1 MLVLQSLQRQL
12 LRKPE
17 GNEAIPVYTAGSR
30 HGILS
35 GGSLVS
41 SSGGSQHPEQSK
53 KFIDLGQQ
61 QVASHFWEEGHNR
74 SQGIEQ
80 QVLNPVHQAYLQ
92 YSFQAAQQKS
102 APGIQAKMGMVGPL
116 ATKDQDMQMGNLRM
130 QELMPIHANN
140 QAKSLSSKKPLEHT
154 QQAVSD
160 QRSDSKPPPT
170 QATSMGQLM
179 QENAIRPMLAPE
191 AQQSMA
197 NSQLAIAAQ
206 MEALARERNIDLS
219 IPSNA
224 HLMAQLIPLLRSRM
238 ITQQKA
244 HENSMQSSSPVS
256 MPKQQIASL
265 QVSSVS
271 SLRGNSSND
280 PTVNNPNSPAQ
291 QISFIGRENQV
302 PQRQTMMF
310 GNGMGP
316 ITGFDHS
323 SHAKSLPTGLE
334 TSQLQNSRKSNR
346 SSPKSTASSV
356 EGGVGNA
363 FSAQG
368 GVAPQMPQQ
377 HTGFTKQQLHVL
389 KAQILAF
396 RRLKV
401 CKLHISSPTIM
412 CHAYTGH
419 PMVEPGFS
427 RRGGSLIDIFFPG
440 TYTYYIMRFLLSNTL
455 HLNIE
460 IILA

>member
-1 MLVLQSLQRQL
+1 MLVLQSLQRRL

-17 GNEAIPVYTAGSR
+17 GNEAVPVYTAGSR

-53 KFIDLGQQ
+53 FINLSQQ
-61 QVASHFWEEGHNR
+61 QAASHFWEEGHNR
-74 SQGIEQ
+74 SRDIEQ

-92 YSFQAAQQKS
+92 YAFQAAQQNS
-102 APGIQAKMGMVGPL
+102 SPGIQAKMGMVGPL
-116 ATKDQDMQMGNLRM
+116 ATKDQDMRMGNLRM
-130 QELMPIHANN
+130 QEVMPIHANS
-140 QAKSLSSKKPLEHT
+140 QDQSSSSKKPLEHT

-160 QRSDSKPPPT
+160 QRNDSKLPPT

-179 QENAIRPMLAPE
+179 QENTIKPMLAPE

-197 NSQLAIAAQ
+197 NNQLAMAAQ
-206 MEALARERNIDLS
+206 MEALAREQNIDLS

-224 HLMAQLIPLLRSRM
+224 HLMVQLIPLLQSRM
-238 ITQQKA
+238 IAQQKA

-256 MPKQQIASL
+256 MPMQQIASL
-265 QVSSVS
+265 QVTSVS
-271 SLRGNSSND
+271 SPRGNSSND
-280 PTVNNPNSPAQ
+280 PTVNNPNNSPAQ
-291 QISFIGRENQV
+291 HISFLGRENQV
-302 PQRQTMMF
+302 PQRQTTMF

-316 ITGFDHS
+316 IIGFDHS

-334 TSQLQNSRKSNR
+334 TSQVQDARQLNR
-346 SSPKSTASSV
+346 SSPTSAASSV
-356 EGGVGNA
+356 EEGLGNA

-368 GVAPQMPQQ
+368 GVASQMQQQ

-401 CKLHISSPTIM
+401 CKLHISSPTST

-419 PMVEPGFS
+419 HTLLPLSIFVYPFS
-427 RRGGSLIDIFFPG
+427 LVFDI
-440 TYTYYIMRFLLSNTL
+440 SK
-455 HLNIE
+455 
-460 IILA
+460 IIKLGNFVYNY

>member
-280 PTVNNPNSPAQ
+280 PTVYNPNSPAQ

-427 RRGGSLIDIFFPG
+427 RWGGSLIDIFFPG
-440 TYTYYIMRFLLSNTL
+440 TYTYHEVFAFQYITFE
-455 HLNIE
+455 H
-460 IILA
+460 